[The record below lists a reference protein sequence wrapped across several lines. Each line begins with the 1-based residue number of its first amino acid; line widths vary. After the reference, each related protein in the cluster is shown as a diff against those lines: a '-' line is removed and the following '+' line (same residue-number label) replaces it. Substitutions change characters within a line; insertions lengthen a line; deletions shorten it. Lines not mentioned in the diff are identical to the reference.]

1 MTLNNFETG
10 SKSTLVCNF
19 IVVAQTM
26 EAWAK
31 DAIENLILLNRQET
45 YKSVGKFVNLTK
57 LRNVMV
63 LGISRST
70 ALVSRLSTFSK
81 LCQTFT
87 PLKQTKNKSNQ
98 TAKTKYQK
106 LCSKKKTGSR
116 HVDSPAIKLVAALL
130 FVASCA
136 VAVVII
142 TEPGYTFWLHTLRCI
157 GHSSAG
163 QGSSMLHRPLLIH
176 TQITIDTDWPKTNGV
191 IMSVWVHELE

>member
-106 LCSKKKTGSR
+106 LCSTKKNCFWCLLWLPPCWFASNQACSCSSFCCIVCCCCCHHHRAGLHILITYVTVHRTQLGRSR
-116 HVDSPAIKLVAALL
+116 L
-130 FVASCA
+130 
-136 VAVVII
+136 
-142 TEPGYTFWLHTLRCI
+142 
-157 GHSSAG
+157 
-163 QGSSMLHRPLLIH
+163 
-176 TQITIDTDWPKTNGV
+176 
-191 IMSVWVHELE
+191 